1 MKRLYVWFDAVI
13 GYLSAS
19 VEWARRGP
27 DPDAWKQWW
36 TDPAARGY
44 YFMGKD
50 NIVFHSVIWP
60 ALLLGQNGAG
70 DHGGTPGAFGTLNL
84 PSEIVSSEFLTMSG
98 SKFSTSRGTVIYVT
112 DFLREFGPDALRY
125 FIYVDGPENQDT
137 DFT

>member
-36 TDPAARGY
+36 CDPAAQGY

-60 ALLLGQNGAG
+60 AA
-70 DHGGTPGAFGTLNL
+70 A
-84 PSEIVSSEFLTMSG
+84 
-98 SKFSTSRGTVIYVT
+98 
-112 DFLREFGPDALRY
+112 A
-125 FIYVDGPENQDT
+125 GPERAGRPRRHARARSAR
-137 DFT
+137 

>member
-36 TDPAARGY
+36 TDPAAQGY

-60 ALLLGQNGAG
+60 GAAARAERRRR
-70 DHGGTPGAFGTLNL
+70 PRRRARAR
-84 PSEIVSSEFLTMSG
+84 SA
-98 SKFSTSRGTVIYVT
+98 R
-112 DFLREFGPDALRY
+112 
-125 FIYVDGPENQDT
+125 
-137 DFT
+137 

>member
-36 TDPAARGY
+36 TDPDARGY

-70 DHGGTPGAFGTLNL
+70 DKGG
-84 PSEIVSSEFLTMSG
+84 
-98 SKFSTSRGTVIYVT
+98 
-112 DFLREFGPDALRY
+112 DARRVRHAEPARRDRVVGVPHDERVEVLH
-125 FIYVDGPENQDT
+125 DAAAP
-137 DFT
+137 